1 MEVLIYCLLGDL
13 CKTQVRC
20 LAQYLEIPMKIINK
34 KSSARLW
41 KGQTA
46 EKELGIEYEEIDK
59 ILQFIA
65 DKNSERSLFSN
76 SDITKRK
83 ILKVKSLIEKNQHK
97 QEMPPVC
104 KLK

>member
-1 MEVLIYCLLGDL
+1 
-13 CKTQVRC
+13 
-20 LAQYLEIPMKIINK
+20 MKIINK

-46 EKELGIEYEEIDK
+46 ENELGTEYEEIDK
-59 ILQFIA
+59 ILQFISN
-65 DKNSERSLFSN
+65 KNSERSLFSN
-76 SDITKRK
+76 SDITKRN